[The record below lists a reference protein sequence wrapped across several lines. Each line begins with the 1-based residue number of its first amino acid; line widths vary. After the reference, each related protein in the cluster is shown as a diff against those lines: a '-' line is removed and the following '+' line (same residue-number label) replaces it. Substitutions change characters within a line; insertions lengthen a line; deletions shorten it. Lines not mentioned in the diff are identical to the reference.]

1 VVGESVDVED
11 DSAGNVLCQVSR
23 ESVDWRSYS
32 DGRKGSV
39 QDDKVGIAETF
50 RQPERYNERIHE
62 DLLSLFVDSR
72 AIVEKF

>member
-23 ESVDWRSYS
+23 VSVDWRSYS